1 MAGDTTRLAG
11 VSQRHATGQ
20 KALIAEVLCAG
31 VAIGPGLPVP
41 ELVLVEVDPLLGRS
55 EPDEEVQ
62 NLLTS
67 SPGLN
72 LGMDFLPRR
81 PRLRPRGPHPGRQTP
96 TADLARLHA
105 TLML

>member
-72 LGMDFLPRR
+72 LGMDFLPGDLGFDRADLIR
-81 PRLRPRGPHPGRQTP
+81 GGKPRLRTW
-96 TADLARLHA
+96 HA
-105 TLML
+105 CTRP